1 MSKRGAIL
9 FLSLGLLWGI
19 PYLLIKVSVE
29 YLSPE
34 VIIFLRVFLAATILL
49 PVVVKRGYLRQLKGH
64 WKWVFVFAI
73 VEIAFPFGAL
83 TFAEIKLSSSMAG
96 LLIAAVPIVS
106 AIFAWRL
113 GIDDRITGN
122 RVLGLA
128 IGIVGVASLVGL
140 DVTGSELFSVALI
153 DITVVG
159 YALGPIIV
167 SQKLSQAPALA
178 VIAMAMV
185 INSVIYAPFAFISR
199 PTESVPMNVWLS
211 VAVLG
216 AVCTALTFILF
227 FSLVAEVGPA
237 RTTVITY
244 INPAVA
250 VILGVLVLSEPI
262 TLGLIIGFPLIL
274 LGSFLATRKGPA
286 FESEPI
292 G

>member
-153 DITVVG
+153 AITVVG

-185 INSVIYAPFAFISR
+185 INSVIYAPLAFISR

>member
-9 FLSLGLLWGI
+9 FLSLGLIWGI

-34 VIIFLRVFLAATILL
+34 VIIFLRVFLAAMILM
-49 PVVVKRGYLRQLKGH
+49 PVVIKRSYLRQLKGH

-83 TFAEIKLSSSMAG
+83 TFAEINLSSSMTG

-140 DVTGSELFSVALI
+140 DVTGSELLSVALLG
-153 DITVVG
+153 ITVVG

-178 VIAMAMV
+178 AIAMAMV
-185 INSVIYAPFAFISR
+185 INSVIYAPLAFFSR
-199 PTESVPMNVWLS
+199 PTESVPVNVWLA

-216 AVCTALTFILF
+216 AVCTALAFLLF

>member
-1 MSKRGAIL
+1 MSRRGVIL
-9 FLSLGLLWGI
+9 FLSLGLIWGL

-34 VIIFLRVFLAATILL
+34 VIVFLRVFLAAIILL
-49 PVVVKRGYLRQLKGH
+49 PIVIKRGYLRQLKGH
-64 WKWVFVFAI
+64 WKWVFIFAI

-83 TFAEIKLSSSMAG
+83 TFAEIKLSSSMTG

-122 RVLGLA
+122 RILGLT
-128 IGIVGVASLVGL
+128 IGILGVASLVGL
-140 DVTGSELFSVALI
+140 DVTGSEIISAALLA
-153 DITVVG
+153 ITVIG

-178 VIAMAMV
+178 AIAMAMV
-185 INSVIYAPFAFISR
+185 INSVIYAPLAFISR
-199 PTESVPMNVWLS
+199 PNETVPVNVWLA

-216 AVCTALTFILF
+216 AVCTALAFMLF

-250 VILGVLVLSEPI
+250 VILGILVLSEPI
-262 TLGLIIGFPLIL
+262 TLGLLIGFPLIL
-274 LGSFLATRKGPA
+274 IGSFLATRKGPA

>member
-1 MSKRGAIL
+1 MTKRGAIL
-9 FLSLGLLWGI
+9 FLSLGLIWGL

-34 VIIFLRVFLAATILL
+34 VIIFLRVLLAAMILM
-49 PVVVKRGYLRQLKGH
+49 PVVIKRGYLRQLKGH

-73 VEIAFPFGAL
+73 VEITFPFGAL
-83 TFAEIKLSSSMAG
+83 TFAELRLSSSMTG

-113 GIDDRITGN
+113 GIDDRITGM
-122 RVLGLA
+122 RVAGLA
-128 IGIVGVASLVGL
+128 VGILGVASLVGFDL
-140 DVTGSELFSVALI
+140 TGGELLSASLLI
-153 DITVVG
+153 ITVIG

-167 SQKLSQAPALA
+167 SQKLSTAPALA
-178 VIAMAMV
+178 AIAMATA
-185 INSVIYAPFAFISR
+185 INTIIYAPFAFISR
-199 PTESVPMNVWLS
+199 PTETVPLNVWLA

-216 AVCTALTFILF
+216 AICTALAFILF

-250 VILGVLVLSEPI
+250 VILGVIVLSEPI
-262 TLGLIIGFPLIL
+262 TLG
-274 LGSFLATRKGPA
+274 
-286 FESEPI
+286 
-292 G
+292 

>member
-1 MSKRGAIL
+1 MSRRGVIL
-9 FLSLGLLWGI
+9 FLSLGLIWGL

-34 VIIFLRVFLAATILL
+34 VIIFLRVFLAAIILL
-49 PVVVKRGYLRQLKGH
+49 PIVIKRGYLRQLKGH
-64 WKWVFVFAI
+64 WKWVFIFAI

-83 TFAEIKLSSSMAG
+83 TFAEIKLSSSMTG

-122 RVLGLA
+122 RVFGLA
-128 IGIVGVASLVGL
+128 IGILGVASLVGL
-140 DVTGSELFSVALI
+140 DVTGGEIISVALLA
-153 DITVVG
+153 ITVIG

-167 SQKLSQAPALA
+167 SQKLSKAPALA
-178 VIAMAMV
+178 AIAMAMV
-185 INSVIYAPFAFISR
+185 INSVIYAPLAFISR
-199 PTESVPMNVWLS
+199 PNETVPVNVWLA

-216 AVCTALTFILF
+216 AVCTALAFILL

-237 RTTVITY
+237 RSTVITY

-250 VILGVLVLSEPI
+250 VILGILVLSEPI
-262 TLGLIIGFPLIL
+262 TLGLLIGFPLIL
-274 LGSFLATRKGPA
+274 IGSFLATRKGPA

>member
-1 MSKRGAIL
+1 MSRRGVIL
-9 FLSLGLLWGI
+9 FLSLGLIWGL

-34 VIIFLRVFLAATILL
+34 VIIFLRVFLAAMILM
-49 PVVVKRGYLRQLKGH
+49 PVVIKRSYLRQLKGH

-83 TFAEIKLSSSMAG
+83 TFAEINLSSSMTG

-140 DVTGSELFSVALI
+140 DVTGSELLSVALLG
-153 DITVVG
+153 ITVVG

-178 VIAMAMV
+178 AIAMAMV
-185 INSVIYAPFAFISR
+185 INSVIYAPLAFFSR
-199 PTESVPMNVWLS
+199 PTESVPVNVWLA

-216 AVCTALTFILF
+216 AVCTALAFLLF

>member
-9 FLSLGLLWGI
+9 FLSLGLIWGL

-29 YLSPE
+29 FLSPE
-34 VIIFLRVFLAATILL
+34 VIIFLRVLLAAMILM
-49 PVVVKRGYLRQLKGH
+49 PVVIKRGYLRQLKGH

-73 VEIAFPFGAL
+73 VEITFPFGAL
-83 TFAEIKLSSSMAG
+83 TFAELRLSSSMTG

-113 GIDDRITGN
+113 GIDDRITGM
-122 RVLGLA
+122 RVAGLA
-128 IGIVGVASLVGL
+128 VGILGVASLVGFDL
-140 DVTGSELFSVALI
+140 TGGELLSASLLI
-153 DITVVG
+153 ITVIG

-167 SQKLSQAPALA
+167 SQKLSTAPALA
-178 VIAMAMV
+178 AIAMATA
-185 INSVIYAPFAFISR
+185 INTIIYAPFAFISR
-199 PTESVPMNVWLS
+199 PTETVPLNVWLA

-216 AVCTALTFILF
+216 AICTALAFILF

-250 VILGVLVLSEPI
+250 VILGVIVLSEPI
-262 TLGLIIGFPLIL
+262 TLGLVVGFPLIL
-274 LGSFLATRKGPA
+274 IGSFLATRKGPA

>member
-1 MSKRGAIL
+1 MTKRGAIL
-9 FLSLGLLWGI
+9 FLSLGLIWGL

-34 VIIFLRVFLAATILL
+34 VIIFLRVLLAAMILM
-49 PVVVKRGYLRQLKGH
+49 PVVIKRGYLRQLKGH

-73 VEIAFPFGAL
+73 VEITFPFGAL
-83 TFAEIKLSSSMAG
+83 TFAELRLSSSMTG

-113 GIDDRITGN
+113 GIDDRITGM
-122 RVLGLA
+122 RVAGLA
-128 IGIVGVASLVGL
+128 VGILGVASLVGFDL
-140 DVTGSELFSVALI
+140 TGGELLSASLLI
-153 DITVVG
+153 ITVIG

-167 SQKLSQAPALA
+167 SQKLSTAPALA
-178 VIAMAMV
+178 AIAMATA
-185 INSVIYAPFAFISR
+185 INTIIYAPFAFISR
-199 PTESVPMNVWLS
+199 PTETVPLNVWLA

-216 AVCTALTFILF
+216 AICTALAFILF

-250 VILGVLVLSEPI
+250 VILGVIVLSEPI
-262 TLGLIIGFPLIL
+262 TLGLVVGFPLIL
-274 LGSFLATRKGPA
+274 IGSYLATRKGPA

>member
-1 MSKRGAIL
+1 MSRRGVIL
-9 FLSLGLLWGI
+9 FLSLGLIWGL

-34 VIIFLRVFLAATILL
+34 VIIFLRVFLAAIIMM
-49 PVVVKRGYLRQLKGH
+49 PVVIKRGYLRQLKGY

-83 TFAEIKLSSSMAG
+83 TFAEIKLSSSMTG

-106 AIFAWRL
+106 AVFAWRL

-128 IGIVGVASLVGL
+128 IGVLGVGALVGF
-140 DVTGSELFSVALI
+140 DVSGSELFSAALLI
-153 DITVVG
+153 ITVIG

-167 SQKLSQAPALA
+167 SQKLSAAPALA
-178 VIAMAMV
+178 AIAMAMV
-185 INSVIYAPFAFISR
+185 INSVIYAPLAFISR
-199 PTESVPMNVWLS
+199 PTESVPANVWLS

-216 AVCTALTFILF
+216 AVCTALAFILF

-250 VILGVLVLSEPI
+250 VVLGVLVLSEPI
-262 TLGLIIGFPLIL
+262 TLGLVIGFPLIL
-274 LGSFLATRKGPA
+274 IGSFLATRKGPA

>member
-1 MSKRGAIL
+1 MTKRGAIL
-9 FLSLGLLWGI
+9 FLSLGLIWGL

-34 VIIFLRVFLAATILL
+34 VIIFLRVLLAAMILM
-49 PVVVKRGYLRQLKGH
+49 PVVIKRGYLRQLKGH

-73 VEIAFPFGAL
+73 VEITFPFGAL
-83 TFAEIKLSSSMAG
+83 TFAELRLSSSMTG

-113 GIDDRITGN
+113 GIDDRITGM
-122 RVLGLA
+122 RVLGLS
-128 IGIVGVASLVGL
+128 IGILGVAALVGL
-140 DVTGSELFSVALI
+140 DVSGTELFSASLLI
-153 DITVVG
+153 ITVVG

-167 SQKLSQAPALA
+167 SQKLSTAPALA
-178 VIAMAMV
+178 AIAMAMV
-185 INSVIYAPFAFISR
+185 INSVIYAPLAFFNR
-199 PTESVPMNVWLS
+199 PTESVPVNVWLS

-216 AVCTALTFILF
+216 AVCTALAFILF

-250 VILGVLVLSEPI
+250 VILGVIVLSEPI
-262 TLGLIIGFPLIL
+262 TLGLVVGFPLIL
-274 LGSFLATRKGPA
+274 IGSFLATRKGPA

>member
-64 WKWVFVFAI
+64 WKWVFVFAL

-153 DITVVG
+153 AITVVG

-250 VILGVLVLSEPI
+250 VILGILVLSEPI

>member
-1 MSKRGAIL
+1 MSKRGVIL

-153 DITVVG
+153 AITVVG

-250 VILGVLVLSEPI
+250 VILGILVLSEPI

>member
-1 MSKRGAIL
+1 MSRRGVIL
-9 FLSLGLLWGI
+9 FLSLGLIWGL

-34 VIIFLRVFLAATILL
+34 VIVFLRVFLAAIILL
-49 PVVVKRGYLRQLKGH
+49 PIVIKRGYLRQLKGH
-64 WKWVFVFAI
+64 WKWVFIFAI

-83 TFAEIKLSSSMAG
+83 TFAEIKLSSSMTG

-122 RVLGLA
+122 RVFGLA
-128 IGIVGVASLVGL
+128 IGILGVASLVGL
-140 DVTGSELFSVALI
+140 DVTGGEIISAALLA
-153 DITVVG
+153 ITVIG

-178 VIAMAMV
+178 AIAMAMV
-185 INSVIYAPFAFISR
+185 INSVIYAPLAFISR
-199 PTESVPMNVWLS
+199 PNETVPVNVWLA

-216 AVCTALTFILF
+216 AVCTALAFMLF
-227 FSLVAEVGPA
+227 FSLVAEVGPT

-262 TLGLIIGFPLIL
+262 TLGLLIGFPLIL
-274 LGSFLATRKGPA
+274 IGSFLATRKGPA

>member
-1 MSKRGAIL
+1 MSRRGVIL
-9 FLSLGLLWGI
+9 FLSLGLIWGL

-34 VIIFLRVFLAATILL
+34 VIVFLRVFLAAIILL
-49 PVVVKRGYLRQLKGH
+49 PIVIKRGYLRQLKGH
-64 WKWVFVFAI
+64 WKWVFIFAI

-83 TFAEIKLSSSMAG
+83 TFAEIKLSSSMTG

-122 RVLGLA
+122 RILGLTIGVLG
-128 IGIVGVASLVGL
+128 VAALVGL
-140 DVTGSELFSVALI
+140 DVTGGEILSAALLA
-153 DITVVG
+153 ITVIG

-167 SQKLSQAPALA
+167 SQKLSKAPALA
-178 VIAMAMV
+178 AIAMAMV
-185 INSVIYAPFAFISR
+185 INSFIYAPLAFISR
-199 PTESVPMNVWLS
+199 PNETVPVNVWLA

-216 AVCTALTFILF
+216 AVCTALAFMLF
-227 FSLVAEVGPA
+227 FSLVAEVGPT

-262 TLGLIIGFPLIL
+262 TLGLLIGFPLIL
-274 LGSFLATRKGPA
+274 IGSFLATRKGPA

>member
-34 VIIFLRVFLAATILL
+34 VIIFLRVFLAAMILM
-49 PVVVKRGYLRQLKGH
+49 PVVIKRSYLRQLKGH

-83 TFAEIKLSSSMAG
+83 TFAEINLSSSMTG

-140 DVTGSELFSVALI
+140 DVTGSELFSVALLG
-153 DITVVG
+153 ITVVG

-178 VIAMAMV
+178 AIAMAMV
-185 INSVIYAPFAFISR
+185 INSVIYAPLAFFSR
-199 PTESVPMNVWLS
+199 PTESVPVNVWLA

-216 AVCTALTFILF
+216 AVCTALAFLLF

-237 RTTVITY
+237 RTTEITTSTQQL
-244 INPAVA
+244 P
-250 VILGVLVLSEPI
+250 
-262 TLGLIIGFPLIL
+262 
-274 LGSFLATRKGPA
+274 
-286 FESEPI
+286 
-292 G
+292 

>member
-9 FLSLGLLWGI
+9 FLSLGLIWGI

-34 VIIFLRVFLAATILL
+34 VIIFLRVFLAAMILM
-49 PVVVKRGYLRQLKGH
+49 PVVIKRSYLRQLKGH

-83 TFAEIKLSSSMAG
+83 TFAEIKLSSSMTG
-96 LLIAAVPIVS
+96 LLIAAVPIIS

-140 DVTGSELFSVALI
+140 DVTGSELLSVALLG
-153 DITVVG
+153 ITVVG

-178 VIAMAMV
+178 AIAMAMV
-185 INSVIYAPFAFISR
+185 INSVIYAPLAFFSR
-199 PTESVPMNVWLS
+199 PTESVPVNVWLA

-216 AVCTALTFILF
+216 AVCTALAFLLF

>member
-49 PVVVKRGYLRQLKGH
+49 PVVVKRGYLRRLKGH

-140 DVTGSELFSVALI
+140 DVTGSELISVALI
-153 DITVVG
+153 AITVVG

-250 VILGVLVLSEPI
+250 VILGILVLSEPI

>member
-1 MSKRGAIL
+1 MTKRGAIL
-9 FLSLGLLWGI
+9 FLSLGLIWGL

-34 VIIFLRVFLAATILL
+34 VIIFLRVLLAAMILM
-49 PVVVKRGYLRQLKGH
+49 PVVIKRGYLRQLKGH

-73 VEIAFPFGAL
+73 VEITFPFGAL
-83 TFAEIKLSSSMAG
+83 TFAELRLSSSMTG

-113 GIDDRITGN
+113 GIDDRITGM
-122 RVLGLA
+122 RVAGLA
-128 IGIVGVASLVGL
+128 VGILGVASLVGFDL
-140 DVTGSELFSVALI
+140 TGGELLSASLLI
-153 DITVVG
+153 ITVIG

-167 SQKLSQAPALA
+167 SQKLSTAPALA
-178 VIAMAMV
+178 AIAMATA
-185 INSVIYAPFAFISR
+185 INTIIYAPFAFISR
-199 PTESVPMNVWLS
+199 PTETVPLNVWLA

-216 AVCTALTFILF
+216 AICTALAFILF

-250 VILGVLVLSEPI
+250 VILGVIVLSEPI
-262 TLGLIIGFPLIL
+262 TLGLVVGFTLIL
-274 LGSFLATRKGPA
+274 IGSFLATRKGPA

>member
-1 MSKRGAIL
+1 MSRRGVIL
-9 FLSLGLLWGI
+9 FLSLGLIWGL

-34 VIIFLRVFLAATILL
+34 VIIFLRVFLAAIILL
-49 PVVVKRGYLRQLKGH
+49 PIVIKRGYLRQLKGH

-83 TFAEIKLSSSMAG
+83 TFAEVKLSSSMTG

-122 RVLGLA
+122 RVFGLA
-128 IGIVGVASLVGL
+128 IGILGVASLVGL
-140 DVTGSELFSVALI
+140 DVTGGEILSVALLG
-153 DITVVG
+153 ITVIG
-159 YALGPIIV
+159 YALGPIII

-178 VIAMAMV
+178 AIAMAMV
-185 INSVIYAPFAFISR
+185 INSVIYAPLAFISR
-199 PTESVPMNVWLS
+199 PNETVPVNVWLA

-216 AVCTALTFILF
+216 AVCTALAFILF

-262 TLGLIIGFPLIL
+262 TLGLLIGFPLIL
-274 LGSFLATRKGPA
+274 IGSFLATRKGPA

>member
-9 FLSLGLLWGI
+9 FLSLGLIWGI

-34 VIIFLRVFLAATILL
+34 VIIFLRVFLAAMILM
-49 PVVVKRGYLRQLKGH
+49 PVVIKRSYLRQLKGH

-83 TFAEIKLSSSMAG
+83 TFAEINLSSSMTG
-96 LLIAAVPIVS
+96 LLIAAVPIIS

-140 DVTGSELFSVALI
+140 DVTGSELFSVALLG
-153 DITVVG
+153 ITVVG

-178 VIAMAMV
+178 AIAMAMV
-185 INSVIYAPFAFISR
+185 INSVIYAPLAFFSR
-199 PTESVPMNVWLS
+199 PTESVPVNVWLA

-216 AVCTALTFILF
+216 AVCTALAFLLF

-262 TLGLIIGFPLIL
+262 TLGLLVGFPLIL

>member
-153 DITVVG
+153 AITVVG

-250 VILGVLVLSEPI
+250 VILGILVLSEPI

>member
-1 MSKRGAIL
+1 MSRRGVIL
-9 FLSLGLLWGI
+9 FLSLGLIWGL

-34 VIIFLRVFLAATILL
+34 VIVFLRVFLAAIILL
-49 PVVVKRGYLRQLKGH
+49 PIVIKRGYLRQLKGH
-64 WKWVFVFAI
+64 WKWVFIFAI
-73 VEIAFPFGAL
+73 VEITFPFGAL
-83 TFAEIKLSSSMAG
+83 TFAEIKLSSSMTG

-122 RVLGLA
+122 RVFGLA
-128 IGIVGVASLVGL
+128 IGILGVASLVGL
-140 DVTGSELFSVALI
+140 DVTGGEIISAALLA
-153 DITVVG
+153 ITVIG

-178 VIAMAMV
+178 AIAMAMV
-185 INSVIYAPFAFISR
+185 INSVIYAPLAFISR
-199 PTESVPMNVWLS
+199 PNETVPVNVWLA

-216 AVCTALTFILF
+216 AVCTALAFMLF
-227 FSLVAEVGPA
+227 FSLVAEVGPT

-250 VILGVLVLSEPI
+250 VILGILVLSESI
-262 TLGLIIGFPLIL
+262 TLGLLIGFPLIL
-274 LGSFLATRKGPA
+274 IGSFLATRKGPA

>member
-1 MSKRGAIL
+1 MSRRGVIL
-9 FLSLGLLWGI
+9 FLSLGLLWGL

-34 VIIFLRVFLAATILL
+34 VIIFLRVFLAAIILL
-49 PVVVKRGYLRQLKGH
+49 PVVIKRRYLRQLKGH

-83 TFAEIKLSSSMAG
+83 TFAEIKLSSSMTG

-122 RVLGLA
+122 RILGLTIGVLG
-128 IGIVGVASLVGL
+128 VAALVGL
-140 DVTGSELFSVALI
+140 DVTGGEILSAALLA
-153 DITVVG
+153 ITVIG

-178 VIAMAMV
+178 AIAMAMV
-185 INSVIYAPFAFISR
+185 INSVIYAPLAFISR
-199 PTESVPMNVWLS
+199 PNETVPLNVWLA

-216 AVCTALTFILF
+216 AVCTALAFMLF

-262 TLGLIIGFPLIL
+262 TLGLLIGFPLIL
-274 LGSFLATRKGPA
+274 IGSFLATRKGPA

>member
-1 MSKRGAIL
+1 MSRRGVIL
-9 FLSLGLLWGI
+9 FLSLGLIWGL

-34 VIIFLRVFLAATILL
+34 VIVFLRVFLAAIILL
-49 PVVVKRGYLRQLKGH
+49 PIVIKRGYLRQLKGH
-64 WKWVFVFAI
+64 WKWVFIFAI

-83 TFAEIKLSSSMAG
+83 TFAEIKLSSSMTG

-122 RVLGLA
+122 RVFGLA
-128 IGIVGVASLVGL
+128 IGILGVASLVGL
-140 DVTGSELFSVALI
+140 DVTGGEIISVALLA
-153 DITVVG
+153 ITVIG

-178 VIAMAMV
+178 AIAMAMV
-185 INSVIYAPFAFISR
+185 INSVIYAPLAFISR
-199 PTESVPMNVWLS
+199 PNETVPVNVWLA

-216 AVCTALTFILF
+216 AVCTALAFMLF

-250 VILGVLVLSEPI
+250 VILGILVLSEPI
-262 TLGLIIGFPLIL
+262 TLGLLIGFPLIL
-274 LGSFLATRKGPA
+274 IGSFLATRKGPA

>member
-153 DITVVG
+153 AITVVG

>member
-1 MSKRGAIL
+1 MSRRGVIL
-9 FLSLGLLWGI
+9 FLSLGLIWGL

-34 VIIFLRVFLAATILL
+34 VIIFLRVFLAAMILM
-49 PVVVKRGYLRQLKGH
+49 PVVIKRSYLRQLKGH

-83 TFAEIKLSSSMAG
+83 TFAEINLSSSMTG

-140 DVTGSELFSVALI
+140 DVTGSELLSVALLG
-153 DITVVG
+153 ITVVG

-178 VIAMAMV
+178 AIAMAMV
-185 INSVIYAPFAFISR
+185 INSVIYAPLAFFSR
-199 PTESVPMNVWLS
+199 PTESVPVNVWLA

-216 AVCTALTFILF
+216 AVCTALAFLLF

-262 TLGLIIGFPLIL
+262 TLGLLVGFPLIL